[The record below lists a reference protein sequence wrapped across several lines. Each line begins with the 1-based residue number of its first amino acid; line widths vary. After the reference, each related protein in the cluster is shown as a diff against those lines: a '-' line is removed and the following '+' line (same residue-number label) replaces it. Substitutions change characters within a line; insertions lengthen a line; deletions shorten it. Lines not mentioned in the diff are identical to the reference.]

1 MSVFA
6 DGTVRLSVI
15 AIDAH
20 GGPITDLK
28 TQDLQVI
35 DEGMSEAISLSAM
48 GDIPTFYNIVIDTSG
63 SLRSILSIE
72 VETAKKIVEKIG
84 AKDQAALVR
93 FISSDK
99 VETVQKF
106 TSSKRRLIDG
116 IESMYAEGGESAV
129 LDAVY
134 LSAEYGAGYKFPN
147 RKVRRILLM
156 LTDGEDRNSYYNQK
170 DLITFLRSPDVQIF
184 AMRLASNPPPNI
196 PGVKK
201 IDPKKSIALLKE
213 LASESGGAAF
223 FPKSEV
229 DLEPTVNLIIDMIRT
244 QYAVEYKPTKPI
256 QAGVFRTVSV
266 SFKPGTKQDS
276 LALICRNGYLTPKMR
291 FVQA

>member
-1 MSVFA
+1 
-6 DGTVRLSVI
+6 
-15 AIDAH
+15 
-20 GGPITDLK
+20 
-28 TQDLQVI
+28 
-35 DEGMSEAISLSAM
+35 
-48 GDIPTFYNIVIDTSG
+48 
-63 SLRSILSIE
+63 LSIE

-99 VETVQKF
+99 IETVQKF

-116 IESMYAEGGESAV
+116 IESMYVEGGESAV

-134 LSAEYGAGYKFPN
+134 LSAGYGAGYKFPN

-170 DLITFLRSPDVQIF
+170 DLITFLRSLDVQIL
-184 AMRLASNPPPNI
+184 AIRLASNPPPNI

-244 QYAVEYKPTKPI
+244 QYAVE
-256 QAGVFRTVSV
+256 
-266 SFKPGTKQDS
+266 
-276 LALICRNGYLTPKMR
+276 
-291 FVQA
+291 